1 MLPRFIALRALGLL
15 VIAVLSA
22 GLFVAVAPAPAA
34 QAADARDFDAGEI
47 VSDANFYSTSTMT
60 AGDVQNFLNTKGN
73 RCSRNCL
80 KDYVTTTVAKSAESA
95 LCSGYQGGV
104 RQTAAQI
111 IDGVARSC
119 GISQKVLLVLL
130 EKEQSLVTM
139 DNPSAGRYQA
149 ATGQGCPDT
158 AACDSAYYGL
168 FNQIYGAAR
177 QFKIYQKYADSYWY
191 KAGMTNSILYSPNQS
206 CGRKS
211 VYIVNQATAALYIYT
226 PYTPND
232 AALRA
237 QWGEGDG
244 CSAYGNRNFFLFWS
258 TWFGDP
264 TASLPEAE
272 IQAVRDA
279 NPSLGAST
287 SGVECNDARTG
298 CQQRFASGG
307 VFWTTDNGAKKV
319 DGGIWGLYQQSGQ
332 QNGYL
337 GYPTDTA
344 TWSTVNQG
352 GWIQNFQ
359 LGAIYWSSVA
369 GGRIVSSSIFAEY
382 QRWGGPSGDLGW
394 PMTDQSCGLPRGGCS
409 QVFQNGE
416 IFWSAGG
423 GTWAVRGGI
432 KQSFDALG
440 GVGGTI
446 GYPTGPEQYRT
457 VNGTG
462 WVQGFEGG
470 AIYWRNGWGIHMF
483 GGIRDAYAAAG
494 YSDGRLGWPVSVQSC
509 GSSGCRQD
517 FQNGTILWTAT
528 GGTHV
533 VDGAIFAQYSAQGF
547 EKGRMG
553 YPTTDAL
560 PRSGNGD
567 GIVQGFT
574 GGAIYLPP
582 ASDTAIQMFGA
593 IRDEYAR
600 QNYNWGP
607 LGWPTG
613 AQVCGLD
620 RGGCVQP
627 FDGGSIYWTS
637 SLGAVRVDKAVAVPY
652 AARGAE
658 KGVLGY
664 PTGPTQARDGNG
676 VGVAQ
681 GFEKGALYVKDGK
694 DILLSGPI
702 RDEYARQGYNAG
714 TLGWPRADAVCKLT
728 GGGCKQQFDTGWI
741 VWSPNTA
748 AVRIDGG
755 LLETWTSLG
764 AEGGQLGYPTTAA
777 YPRAGGGWSQD
788 FEHGTISWTG
798 ARGGFVEGAASSTGA
813 RSAAPSATPTAPP
826 TVSPTPSPTPV
837 TSPSATPSVSPTR

>member
-1 MLPRFIALRALGLL
+1 MLPRLLGVRALGLL
-15 VIAVLSA
+15 LIAVLA
-22 GLFVAVAPAPAA
+22 TGMLVAVQPASAA
-34 QAADARDFDAGEI
+34 RAADARNFDAGEI
-47 VSDANFYSTSTMT
+47 VSDANFYATSTM
-60 AGDVQNFLNTKGN
+60 AVNDVQSFLDAKGSK
-73 RCSRNCL
+73 CSRNCL
-80 KDYVTTTVAKSAESA
+80 KNYVTTTVAKASETG
-95 LCSGYQGGV
+95 LCNGYQGGL

-139 DNPSAGRYQA
+139 DNPGPGRYRA

-168 FNQIYGAAR
+168 FNQIFGAAR

-191 KAGMTNSILYSPNQS
+191 KAGMTNSILYSPDQS

-237 QWGEGDG
+237 QWGEGDS
-244 CSAYGNRNFFLFWS
+244 CSAYGNRNFYMFWS

-279 NPSLGAST
+279 NPALGAST
-287 SGVECNDARTG
+287 SSVECNDARTA
-298 CQQRFASGG
+298 CQQRFAAGG
-307 VFWTTDNGAKKV
+307 VFWTSTNGAEKV

-337 GYPTDTA
+337 GYPVDTA

-369 GGRIVSSSIFAEY
+369 GGRIVSSSIFSEY
-382 QRWGGPSGDLGW
+382 QRWGGPTGDLGW
-394 PMTDQSCGLPRGGCS
+394 PMTDQTCELARGGCH

-440 GVGGTI
+440 GVAGII
-446 GYPTGPEQYRT
+446 GYPTGPEQHRT
-457 VNGTG
+457 VNGEG

-470 AIYWRNGWGIHMF
+470 AIYWRNGWGIRMF

-494 YSDGRLGWPVSVQSC
+494 YSDGRLGWPTSTQGCSAA
-509 GSSGCRQD
+509 GCRQD
-517 FQNGTILWTAT
+517 FQNGTILWTSAN
-528 GGTHV
+528 GTHV
-533 VDGAIFAQYSAQGF
+533 VDGAIFTQYSAQGF
-547 EKGRMG
+547 ETGRLG

-574 GGAIYLPP
+574 GGAIYVSPG
-582 ASDTAIQMFGA
+582 SDTAVQMYGA

-600 QNYNWGP
+600 QNYNWGS
-607 LGWPTG
+607 LGWPTD
-613 AQVCGLD
+613 AQTCGLV
-620 RGGCVQP
+620 RGGCMQP
-627 FDGGSIYWTS
+627 FAGGSIYWTS
-637 SLGAVRVDKAVAVPY
+637 ALGAVRVDKAVAVPY

-664 PTGPTQARDGNG
+664 PTGPTQLRNGNG

-694 DILLSGPI
+694 DVLLSGPI

-714 TLGWPRADAVCKLT
+714 TLGWPTADASCKLAAD
-728 GGGCKQQFDTGWI
+728 GCKQQFDAGVI
-741 VWSPNTA
+741 AWSPRTP
-748 AVRIDGG
+748 AVRVDGG
-755 LLETWTSLG
+755 LLETWTALG
-764 AEGGQLGYPTTAA
+764 AESGKMGYPTTPA
-777 YPRAGGGWSQD
+777 YVRHGGGWSQD
-788 FEHGTISWTG
+788 FQGGTISWTG
-798 ARGGFVEGAASSTGA
+798 ARGGFVEGVAAQAGTSTVPVPAPSST
-813 RSAAPSATPTAPP
+813 PT
-826 TVSPTPSPTPV
+826 PTPSPATSTPV
-837 TSPSATPSVSPTR
+837 PSPTR